1 MKNIIIIF
9 LSIGLI
15 AMLLMMMKTGS
26 ILKTPETPTGI
37 LNIEFA
43 KDTADIKRILKAWER
58 VKSEGKTVVEA
69 AKTNTY
75 WDFVFIFFY
84 AGFFF
89 YGNTLLSEKF
99 RGRFIKICEWASVAA
114 LFAGFLDCCENG
126 LILTSLS
133 GKFSPTIVSLTKI
146 FAILKFT
153 LITFS
158 IVTFVIMFSLRLAG
172 FGKKLNLN

>member
-1 MKNIIIIF
+1 MKNLILIF
-9 LSIGLI
+9 FSIGLI
-15 AMLLMMMKTGS
+15 FMLFMMMKTGG
-26 ILKTPETPTGI
+26 ILKTPQTPTGI

-43 KDTADIKRILKAWER
+43 HDTADMKRILRAWAA

-75 WDFVFIFFY
+75 WDFAFIFFY

-89 YGNTLLSEKF
+89 YGNTILSQKF

-114 LFAGFLDCCENG
+114 LFAGLFDCCENG

-133 GKFSPTIVSLTKI
+133 GKHTPMIVSLTKL

-158 IVTFVIMFSLRLAG
+158 IVTFVIMLSLRSAG
-172 FGKKLNLN
+172 FGKK

>member
-1 MKNIIIIF
+1 MKNLTIIF
-9 LSIGLI
+9 LTIGVVF
-15 AMLLMMMKTGS
+15 MLFMMMKIGS

-43 KDTADIKRILKAWER
+43 HDTADMKRILKAWTVR
-58 VKSEGKTVVEA
+58 KIEGQTVLDA
-69 AKTNTY
+69 AKTHTF
-75 WDFVFIFFY
+75 WDFAFIFFY

-114 LFAGFLDCCENG
+114 LFAGLFDCCENG

-133 GKFSPTIVSLTKI
+133 GKYSTLIVSFTKL
-146 FAILKFT
+146 FAILKFI

-172 FGKKLNLN
+172 FGKK

>member
-1 MKNIIIIF
+1 MKNFIIIF
-9 LSIGLI
+9 LSIGLVV
-15 AMLLMMMKTGS
+15 MLFMMMKTGS

-43 KDTADIKRILKAWER
+43 KDTAEMKRILGAWSR
-58 VKSEGKTVVEA
+58 VKIDNKPIIEA

-75 WDFVFIFFY
+75 WDFAFIFFY

-99 RGRFIKICEWASVAA
+99 RGNFIKICEWASVAA
-114 LFAGFLDCCENG
+114 IFAGLFDCGENA

-133 GKFSPTIVSLTKI
+133 GKYSPIIVSLTKI
-146 FAILKFT
+146 LAILKFT

-158 IVTFVIMFSLRLAG
+158 IVTFIIMLSLRSAG
-172 FGKKLNLN
+172 FGKK